1 MNRFLW
7 TVLFCAG
14 FLCGCAN
21 LQTTAP
27 DEAPTTDTQKIA
39 LRNNAVSLLYDLLG
53 DEKKVKEILIIKRKN
68 AKLDRLIDAISA
80 SSGDAAKRLEQ
91 MAKEDPTLNLHALKL
106 PAGEMATRRAIAKT
120 EEHELLLSSGENF
133 EFDLLLTQ
141 VDALSY
147 GWHLAGIAEKN
158 SPHPEGA
165 LAFMEI
171 STAYKDLYA
180 QVSAMLKSDMQNQS
194 TLPHNR

>member
-7 TVLFCAG
+7 AFLFCAG

-21 LQTTAP
+21 FQTTAS
-27 DEAPTTDTQKIA
+27 DEAPTTDTEKIA

-68 AKLDRLIDAISA
+68 AKLDRLIDAISD
-80 SSGDAAKRLEQ
+80 SSSDAAKRLQQ

-106 PAGEMATRRAIAKT
+106 PAGEIATRHAIAKT

-147 GWHLAGIAEKN
+147 GWHLAGIAAKN
-158 SPHPEGA
+158 SPRPEGA
-165 LAFMEI
+165 LASMEI
-171 STAYKDLYA
+171 STAYKDLHA
-180 QVSAMLKSDMQNQS
+180 QASAMLKSDLQNQPTS
-194 TLPHNR
+194 PHKR